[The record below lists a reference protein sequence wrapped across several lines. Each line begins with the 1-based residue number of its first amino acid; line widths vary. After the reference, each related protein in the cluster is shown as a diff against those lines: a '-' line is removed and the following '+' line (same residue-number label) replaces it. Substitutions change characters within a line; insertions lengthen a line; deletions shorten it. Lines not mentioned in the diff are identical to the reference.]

1 MTSIDSPLVRTL
13 LQARDINP
21 SKSTF
26 LQSLLALF
34 PHHGVDMQ
42 ATIDISDTLQ
52 EMLRLSALETGVD
65 SQIINDLLEQYGFVK
80 TIDPASTDAWKNQLD
95 NNSTVDRTLPH
106 PKQQTVGQR
115 STTSIPDLSR
125 IINTSPNAS
134 IWSANDPVLDR
145 QIVLK
150 EYESAGNNPETSTHN
165 ETQFL
170 REAQITGQLEHPNII
185 PVYAV
190 SWNKDGNP
198 FYTMKHIDGDTL
210 TESIA
215 LYHRDNTQHTIM
227 SLRPLL
233 DIFSNICLA
242 ISYAHNRGVIH
253 RDLKPS
259 NIAIGNYGEVMVID
273 WGLGATPATMAE
285 LPTTTNDPDS
295 REFHEPGQTL
305 HGEYQGTPNYMSP
318 EQATRDTVTQ
328 LSDVYSLG
336 GVLFTILTG
345 RPPRTVTSQSAPLSQ
360 MFMAIAAGKIP
371 TVNNIEP
378 SIPIQL
384 VEMVNRAMQSK
395 PENRYQDVESL
406 LADLQS
412 FLVDEP
418 IAACPDTALRASA
431 RWIRKHPVLI
441 SISSAVLT
449 LALISLSISNLVIN
463 KSNDQARMLLG
474 SSRVLTQEAIF
485 LRDQLATKHKEEAE
499 SQESALRNQQ
509 IAIDLQKST
518 TVQAALAD
526 SARTEA
532 AFQLEVATKS
542 AMDATLASARAMK
555 SKIEAVEALQ
565 ETEILKRES
574 QRLAQIIRREHAQQ
588 LRMRA
593 QHFIELNRLNEAI
606 LSLVTAITIPEIDTT
621 DIYDMVGLANS
632 LMDQGVSLSNIST
645 TNSFSTNLLPRE
657 RGVGST
663 AMACVSPKPH
673 DTAYQLLFLPQSVGP
688 RTPPSIREIP
698 SIPIAVL
705 RDAKDDAIVVVTPQ
719 SNATSISIQ
728 PVTAST
734 PPVSFRVGSKV
745 TSAILSNTPNQ
756 LIVGTQTGGGFTFDL
771 ETGETKSILP
781 EVRTPI
787 TALAIHANSSMAAFT
802 TKSTLHIVK
811 DPEHLAATIS
821 VFQLPSPAVAL
832 QFNASDSL
840 VVVTSDGYVYEYR
853 QLPKGKRITRF
864 RPPTSGSKLRNI
876 SVHPSGAMLLDH
888 SSNHLTLLNKDM
900 VPTTV
905 QSPLTISIRSMSFSS
920 GGQSVLT
927 TTDRRITTI
936 WDCMSMHP
944 RHLPMRSDHLVI
956 AMELDATRKQ
966 LYTLHSDAS
975 LRTWNIPL
983 QKTDALDNVDPHHQ
997 HTAATTLRRF
1007 KLMLSVRPNDTSLG
1021 ITAAEARVLLATKG
1035 TSKK

>member
-1 MTSIDSPLVRTL
+1 MTSIDSPLVRIL

-21 SKSTF
+21 SKSTL
-26 LQSLLALF
+26 LQSLLALL

-42 ATIDISDTLQ
+42 ATIDISCTLQ
-52 EMLRLSALETGVD
+52 EMLRLSALETAVD
-65 SQIINDLLEQYGFVK
+65 SQIINDLLEQYGFVEP
-80 TIDPASTDAWKNQLD
+80 IDPASTNAWNNQLD

-106 PKQQTVGQR
+106 PKKQIARRR
-115 STTSIPDLSR
+115 STTSVPDLSR
-125 IINTSPNAS
+125 IINTSLNAS

-145 QIVLK
+145 KIVLK
-150 EYESAGNNPETSTHN
+150 EYGDAGNSPGSSSHN
-165 ETQFL
+165 QTQFL

-190 SWNKDGNP
+190 SWTKDGIP
-198 FYTMKHIDGDTL
+198 FYTMKYIDGDTL

-215 LYHRDNTQHTIM
+215 LYHRNNTQHTIM

-253 RDLKPS
+253 RDLKPT

-285 LPTTTNDPDS
+285 LPPTTNNPESDQ
-295 REFHEPGQTL
+295 FHEPGQTL

-318 EQATRDTVTQ
+318 EQATRGTVTH

-345 RPPRTVTSQSAPLSQ
+345 RPPRTVASQSEPLSQ
-360 MFMAIAAGKIP
+360 IFKAIAAGQIP
-371 TVNNIEP
+371 TVDDIQP

-384 VEMVNRAMQSK
+384 VAMVNRAMQSK
-395 PENRYQDVESL
+395 PENRYQNVEL
-406 LADLQS
+406 LLTDLQS

-418 IAACPDTALRASA
+418 IAACPDTAFRASA

-509 IAIDLQKST
+509 IAIDRQQST
-518 TVQAALAD
+518 SAQAALAD
-526 SARTEA
+526 SARSEA
-532 AFQLEVATKS
+532 SRQLELATKS
-542 AMDATLASARAMK
+542 AMDATIASAHAMK
-555 SKIEAVEALQ
+555 SKIEAAEALK
-565 ETEILKRES
+565 ETENQKIKS
-574 QRLAQIIRREHAQQ
+574 QRLAVIIRRNHGNQ
-588 LRMRA
+588 LRTRA
-593 QHFIELNRLNEAI
+593 RHFIELNRLNEAI
-606 LSLVTAITIPEIDTT
+606 LPLVTAITIPGIDTT
-621 DIYDMVGLANS
+621 DIYDIVDSANS
-632 LMDQGVSLSNIST
+632 LMDQGVSLSNIET
-645 TNSFSTNLLPRE
+645 TESFSSNLLPRN
-657 RGVGST
+657 RGIGST
-663 AMACVSPKPH
+663 AMACVSPKPD
-673 DTAYQLLFLPQSVGP
+673 DTTYQLLFLPQSTGP
-688 RTPPSIREIP
+688 RTPPSIREIT

-705 RDAKDDAIVVVTPQ
+705 RDPNNDAIVVVTPEFD
-719 SNATSISIQ
+719 ATLISIQ
-728 PVTAST
+728 PVTAAT
-734 PPVSFRVGSKV
+734 APVSFSVGFQV
-745 TSAILSNTPNQ
+745 TSAIMSNTRHQ
-756 LIVGTQTGGGFTFDL
+756 LIVGTQTGGGFAFDL
-771 ETGETKSILP
+771 QTGHTKSILP
-781 EVRTPI
+781 DVGTPI
-787 TALAIHANSSMAAFT
+787 TALAIQANSSIAAFT
-802 TKSTLHIVK
+802 TKSTLHIVM
-811 DPEHLAATIS
+811 DPQNLATTMSAL
-821 VFQLPSPAVAL
+821 QLPSPAVAL
-832 QFNASDSL
+832 QFSASDSL
-840 VVVTSDGYVYEYR
+840 VVVTSSGYVYEYR
-853 QLPKGKRITRF
+853 QLPKVKRITRF

-876 SVHPSGAMLLDH
+876 SVHPTGAILLDH
-888 SSNHLTLLNKDM
+888 SSNHLTLLNKNM

-905 QSPLTISIRSMSFSS
+905 QSPLTTSIRSMSFSS
-920 GGQSVLT
+920 GGESVLT
-927 TTDRRITTI
+927 TTERRITTI
-936 WDCMSMHP
+936 WDCMSMLP
-944 RHLPMRSDHLVI
+944 RHLPMQSDHLVI
-956 AMELDATRKQ
+956 AMELDATNKK

-975 LRTWNIPL
+975 LRTWNIPIR
-983 QKTDALDNVDPHHQ
+983 KSDAFDNTGHQ

-1035 TSKK
+1035 TSN